1 MRVIDGDTVKVDAS
15 ADLPPELAELSVQ
28 LRGVDTPEK
37 GGRAKCEAERVA
49 GQAAAVFTTTA
60 LARGLR
66 VVTRGPEWG
75 KWGGR
80 VIADLIADGRSLA
93 SDLISPLVMVGP
105 TMADDARVGAQI
117 PKAPDY

>member
-1 MRVIDGDTVKVDAS
+1 MRVIDRDTVKVDAS

-28 LRGVDTPEK
+28 LRSVDTPEK

-66 VVTRGPEWG
+66 VVTRGPEWR

-117 PKAPDY
+117 PKASDY